1 MNIDN
6 PRVSKY
12 KNTFVKG
19 YILNWT
25 EEFVVK
31 EVKNIELYC
40 AVLFFVIGYLNGNVM
55 KETFGEQE
63 VQKA

>member
-1 MNIDN
+1 M
-6 PRVSKY
+6 
-12 KNTFVKG
+12 KG